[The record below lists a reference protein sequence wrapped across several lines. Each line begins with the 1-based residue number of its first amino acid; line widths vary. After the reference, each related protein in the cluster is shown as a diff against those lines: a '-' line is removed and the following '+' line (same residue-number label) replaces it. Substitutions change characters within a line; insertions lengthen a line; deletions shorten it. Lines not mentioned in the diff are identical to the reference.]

1 MSREKM
7 IPKPLVPGTAR
18 TPGEALERM
27 KEFTRRLIRV
37 PKTAIVKPKKALRK
51 HR

>member
-1 MSREKM
+1 MSKEK
-7 IPKPLVPGTAR
+7 PTPAPTR

-27 KEFTRRLIRV
+27 KELTRRLIRV
-37 PKTAIVKPKKALRK
+37 PKAAIVKPKKMLRK

>member
-7 IPKPLVPGTAR
+7 IPKPPVPEAAP

-27 KEFTRRLIRV
+27 KELTRRLIRV
-37 PKTAIVKPKKALRK
+37 PKTAIVKPKKMLRK